1 MISVPITPDHQDYIL
16 QELEKL
22 NVSSLDLDKTYEASL
37 NIRMHEIQRKLA
49 NNESLSVWD
58 VVSLQEII
66 KNDRVLNEKKNNIE
80 TGITKYESIVNG
92 LEDKKRKIE
101 GLRKINLAAAEDIRK
116 FSEYYDTS
124 GCWTKEAGTDD
135 AIRDYL
141 QQQNLKL
148 EVWDMG
154 DIPHQDAKF
163 ASIYATLASS
173 ALTGLFAYCAWH
185 KYERGVSHALTLS
198 YLTLISEFFLCDGV
212 LDALFP
218 TSKLAYYISSG
229 IKIAVPTVV
238 GGAVLFE
245 KAKRFAEDRTG
256 LRPR

>member
-80 TGITKYESIVNG
+80 TKITKYESIIKG

-101 GLRKINLAAAEDIRK
+101 KMRAINEAARVDIEKYSQTYFIDWVHDYSRKTL
-116 FSEYYDTS
+116 
-124 GCWTKEAGTDD
+124 TDD
-135 AIRDYL
+135 AIKSYL
-141 QQQNLKL
+141 QQELELKVKL
-148 EVWDMG
+148 N
-154 DIPHQDAKF
+154 DIPHKDAKF
-163 ASIYATLASS
+163 ASWYATLASS
-173 ALTGLFAYCAWH
+173 ALTGLFAYYAWH
-185 KYERGVSHALTLS
+185 NYERGVSNALSLS
-198 YLTLISEFFLCDGV
+198 YSILLLEFLLCDTV
-212 LDALFP
+212 LDAFFP
-218 TSKLAYYISSG
+218 TSKLAYYLSSG
-229 IKIAVPTVV
+229 IRIAIPTVA

-256 LRPR
+256 LRPK